1 LDREVDLITPLCTQ
15 LTYEGLVDEVFG
27 IFNSS
32 VELPVEMATDP
43 KAEKENPS
51 EKKRLNVLLS
61 GFGNLYAEIRDLN
74 FAVVGQRLSDKATEI
89 DKFYKNRSNAK
100 SIQDVNTVFKQLP
113 SIQKEHAC
121 LRIHTNI
128 TEAVLGVT
136 RDQVFRDRLE
146 AEQRL
151 LNAVEV
157 QASLLYIE
165 ECINKQEP
173 LVKVL
178 RMIALYSLTNDGFR
192 ENVFNILRRDIVQ
205 TYGYKTLYTL
215 ENLTKLGM
223 FKISKS
229 SNNYP
234 KLKNDLKLFFEEYQ
248 DDTMT
253 DTAYVF
259 SGYAPLSVRLLQKLI
274 EIPSFCTAE
283 AFEQPEET
291 KQEKPSDTHIHKEEP
306 KPWTLG
312 WGAPIIPKVPS
323 LDLLIKDCPG
333 GPHFR
338 VRQSDQKDLTKS
350 EISGSKKIVLVFF
363 IGGCTFAEISAIRW
377 LNKNNEHYTFVVG
390 TTKLINGN
398 SLIESI
404 TETFD

>member
-1 LDREVDLITPLCTQ
+1 VI
-15 LTYEGLVDEVFG
+15 
-27 IFNSS
+27 
-32 VELPVEMATDP
+32 
-43 KAEKENPS
+43 K
-51 EKKRLNVLLS
+51 LL
-61 GFGNLYAEIRDLN
+61 
-74 FAVVGQRLSDKATEI
+74 I

-100 SIQDVNTVFKQLP
+100 SISDVNTVFKQLP

-128 TEAVLGVT
+128 SEAVLGVT

-157 QASLLYIE
+157 QASLLYLE

-178 RMIALYSLTNDGFR
+178 RMLALYSLTNDGFR

-229 SNNYP
+229 NNNYP
-234 KLKNDLKLFFEEYQ
+234 KLKNDLNLFFEEYQ

-253 DTAYVF
+253 DTAYVY

-274 EIPSFCTAE
+274 TIPSFCKPE
-283 AFEQPEET
+283 AFEHEEV
-291 KQEKPSDTHIHKEEP
+291 KQEKPSVTSHIHKEET
-306 KPWTLG
+306 KPWTIG
-312 WGAPIIPKVPS
+312 WGAPIQPNLPS

-338 VRQSDQKDLTKS
+338 ARQSDREGLTKS
-350 EISGSKKIVLVFF
+350 EISPGSKKVVLLFF